1 MTSKSNLAVWIRVG
15 LVACLAVLVS
25 MASLSF
31 GQQLTGTLS
40 GTTVD
45 STGAVVANAKVV
57 MKNELSGDT
66 RTTVSN
72 GSGFFSITAV
82 QPGTYTVT
90 VSAPGF
96 KNWTQS
102 GIVFAQGDN
111 RTLPNIALQVGAVN
125 ETVEIQAGA
134 LAVPTDNAEVSTTL
148 NQTLVSNVPILGRDA
163 GELLKLMPG
172 MAAANGMNQGNS
184 FSDKVVG
191 TNTGPVGSYSSNG
204 TQPNGAMAYMLD
216 GANLVDP
223 GNAGT
228 QIANINEDMVSEV
241 KVLMSSYSAEYAKGP
256 VIFQAFSKSGG
267 TQYHGEGYL
276 YARNSALNS
285 IDAYTHSQ
293 IANGTTTAGLAA
305 PAENYYYFGGNV
317 GGPIIPHHDKLFFW
331 GGYEY
336 MRQHPAG
343 SIINYN
349 VPTVEQKAGDFTE
362 TTING
367 VPGTTAVSN
376 CGGNT
381 TLFSCLDSG
390 GLWQY
395 AYNIPF
401 NMPAGVVGNT
411 LTQSQM
417 DPNILGI
424 LNAKSYLNQGYYP
437 DANITPNAGNG
448 WNNYTF
454 VNQAP
459 QNRWEATGKIDYAIN
474 ENTKLTGSYTRQ
486 IEADQHPIS
495 IWWEPAWNL
504 PYPSPIV
511 ANTTSQMIM
520 ANFTHVFNPTTT
532 NEFVFTYARY
542 INPSALGNPK
552 AVDRGALGFNVQGLF
567 GHTTSQI
574 PNFLAPWGGAF
585 PQLAT
590 VSFTAGFGHGNT
602 FGALKSDPSLYD
614 NFTKVIGSH
623 TLKFGAYWDTN
634 GNVQSQGDQQHS
646 DNGAYQLGW
655 GPNSTGNVVADWLL
669 GGSGNYQ
676 QPNKAPGNTVKNHQ
690 YSIYAQDSYKANK
703 QLTLN
708 YGLRLDHVGQWY
720 GPPNGAQ
727 VWCGSCYING
737 TPANPIPTDTGGN
750 VLYPN
755 TGFLWHAIDSH
766 IPQSGFI
773 SPMFYYQPRV
783 GLAYD
788 VFGTGRTV
796 IRAGFAMFRYQFAI
810 NDVNGAFNGASG
822 IFNYTSPGTTPYT
835 GAANTGYAQIQS
847 FTPPSAVFQ
856 NGADGIQAMQMGDNR
871 TPYVQD
877 WNVTVSQA
885 MPWRSVLEVSYVAN
899 KSRNML
905 INGGND
911 KIGDLNRVNLGG
923 YFGPDPV
930 NGLYISPGALSC
942 NNGNANADAVDCSNP
957 GPNGGTRATNYNY
970 TASNSTYYNQFRPLT
985 QYQNVYLITHGSYA
999 NYNSLQVSWQKQS
1012 GPITFLTNYTF
1023 GKVLGTRD
1031 GQSDNGPSTGK
1042 LVDPFNLSNNY
1053 GPLAYDHTHILNL
1066 SYVWNLPKFVHGSRF
1081 LEGSINGW
1089 QLTGYTTYSSGAPIQ
1104 PNTGGNLNL
1113 QANGLTVPTNG
1124 APDLPDN
1131 SITLPNGLKSTQV
1144 NAGTWFG
1151 TDQNGGGYTAIIPQ
1165 VTCDPRNHASGTY
1178 FNPNCF
1184 TLPTPGYQGTLVW
1197 PYIHAPAYFDWD
1209 LGLFK
1214 SFQITERQKVQF
1226 RLSAINFLNHPLPQF
1241 GLAGQTDERLS
1252 FTHTYDF
1259 PISPTAAS
1267 VGGTPGDGSECAWLA
1282 SQNQLDGFDGSGNC
1296 LARVTGIS
1304 RTNSNGLTTGKP
1316 AFKTGQR
1323 TLTFAIKYYF

>member
-1 MTSKSNLAVWIRVG
+1 MTSKSNLAAWMKVG
-15 LVACLAVLVS
+15 LVACLAVFVS
-25 MASLSF
+25 ISSLSF

-40 GTTVD
+40 GTTMD
-45 STGAVVANAKVV
+45 STGAVVANAKVT
-57 MKNELSGDT
+57 MKNDLSGDV

-72 GSGFFSITAV
+72 GSGYFSITAI
-82 QPGTYTVT
+82 QPGNYSVT

-96 KNWTQS
+96 KQWQQS
-102 GIVFAQGDN
+102 GIAFAQGDN
-111 RTLPNIALQVGAVN
+111 RTLANIALQVGAVN
-125 ETVEIQAGA
+125 ETVEITAGA
-134 LAVPTDNAEVSTTL
+134 LSVPTDNAEVSTTL
-148 NQTLVSNVPILGRDA
+148 NTTLVQNVPILGRDA

-172 MAAANGMNQGNS
+172 MVAANGISQGNS

-191 TNTGPVGSYSSNG
+191 TNTGPVGAYSSNG

-276 YARNSALNS
+276 YARNSAMNS

-293 IANGTTTAGLAA
+293 IANGTTTAALAA
-305 PAENYYYFGGNV
+305 PSESYYYAGGNV
-317 GGPIIPHHDKLFFW
+317 GGPIIPHHNKLFFW

-343 SIINYN
+343 SIVNYN

-367 VPGTTAVSN
+367 KPGTTPVSG

-381 TLFSCLDSG
+381 TLFSCLNSVWNYAYRTGLNLPG
-390 GLWQY
+390 GLQTMS
-395 AYNIPF
+395 P
-401 NMPAGVVGNT
+401 
-411 LTQSQM
+411 SQF
-417 DPNILGI
+417 DPNITGI
-424 LNAKSYLNQGYYP
+424 LNATSYLKQHYYP
-437 DANITPNAGNG
+437 DANITPSAGNG

-459 QNRWEATGKIDYAIN
+459 QNRWEATGKVDYAIS

-511 ANTTSQMIM
+511 ANTTSNEIM
-520 ANFTHVFNPTTT
+520 ANLTHVFNPTTT
-532 NEFVFTYARY
+532 NEFVYTYARY
-542 INPSALGNPK
+542 INPSSLGNAK
-552 AVDRGALGFNVQGLF
+552 AVDRTALGFNVQGLF

-574 PNFLAPWGGAF
+574 PNFLAAWGGAQ

-602 FGALKSDPSLYD
+602 FGALKSDPSIYD

-623 TLKFGAYWDTN
+623 TIKVGAYWDTN
-634 GNVQSQGDQQHS
+634 GNAQSQGDQQHS

-655 GPNSTGNVVADWLL
+655 GPGGTGNMVADWLL
-669 GGSGNYQ
+669 GGTSNYQ

-690 YSIYAQDSYKANK
+690 YSIYAQDSFKANR

-708 YGLRLDHVGQWY
+708 YGLRADHIGQWY

-727 VWCGSCYING
+727 VWCGSCYSNSS
-737 TPANPIPTDTGGN
+737 
-750 VLYPN
+750 VPN
-755 TGFLWHAIDSH
+755 TGLLWHAIDSK
-766 IPQSGFI
+766 IPQSGFS
-773 SPMFYYQPRV
+773 SPMFYYQPRI

-788 VFGTGRTV
+788 VFGTGKTV
-796 IRAGFAMFRYQFAI
+796 LRAGLAMFRYQFAI
-810 NDVNGAFNGASG
+810 NDVNGAFNGPSG
-822 IFNYTSPGTTPYT
+822 IFFYTSPGTVPYDAT
-835 GAANTGYAQIQS
+835 KPAGTTGYAQVDTFS
-847 FTPPSAVFQ
+847 APSAGGPQ
-856 NGADGIQAMQMGDNR
+856 NGSSISALQMGDNR
-871 TPYVQD
+871 TPYVMD
-877 WNVTVSQA
+877 WNVTISQA
-885 MPWRSVLEVSYVAN
+885 MAWRSVLEVSYVAN

-905 INGGND
+905 INGNND
-911 KIGDLNRVNLGG
+911 KIYDLNGIHPG
-923 YFGPDPV
+923 SYFGQSPA
-930 NGLYISPGALSC
+930 NGLFVSPGQLPCVGQS
-942 NNGNANADAVDCSNP
+942 NVNANQAALDCSAM
-957 GPNGGTRATNYNY
+957 GPNGVTRDNNYNY
-970 TASNSTYYNQFRPLT
+970 TGNNSLWYNAYRPMN
-985 QYQNVYLITHGSYA
+985 QYNDVYLITHASYA

-1012 GPITFLTNYTF
+1012 GPITFLTNYTWS
-1023 GKVLGTRD
+1023 KVLGTRD

-1042 LVDPFNLSNNY
+1042 LVDPFNLRNNY
-1053 GPLAYDHTHILNL
+1053 GPLAYDHSHLVNL
-1066 SYVWNLPKFVHGSRF
+1066 SYVWNLPKLVHGSRA
-1081 LEGSINGW
+1081 LEGTINGW
-1089 QLTGYTTYSSGAPIQ
+1089 QLSGFTTYAAGAPIQ
-1104 PNTGGNLNL
+1104 PNTGGNLNFT
-1113 QANGLTVPTNG
+1113 ANGLSFPTAG
-1124 APDLPDN
+1124 APSIPDN
-1131 SITLPNGLKSTQV
+1131 TVTLPNGLKSSQV
-1144 NAGTWFG
+1144 NSGTWFG
-1151 TDQNGGGYTAIIPQ
+1151 TDQNGGGYTQIIPL
-1165 VTCDPRNHASGTY
+1165 VTCDPRHHASGAY

-1184 TLPTPGYQGTLVW
+1184 QLPAPGQQGTLVW
-1197 PYIHAPAYFDWD
+1197 PYIHGPANFDSD

-1241 GLAGQTDERLS
+1241 GLAGTSD
-1252 FTHTYDF
+1252 
-1259 PISPTAAS
+1259 
-1267 VGGTPGDGSECAWLA
+1267 
-1282 SQNQLDGFDGSGNC
+1282 NQLRFTQSYPVTIQDGALGGGS
-1296 LARVTGIS
+1296 TGS
-1304 RTNSNGLTTGKP
+1304 QCKFLTGTQTPTCTYNANKLSLTNTNGLTTGKP
-1316 AFKTGQR
+1316 AFKNGSR
-1323 TLTFAIKYYF
+1323 TLTFALKYYF